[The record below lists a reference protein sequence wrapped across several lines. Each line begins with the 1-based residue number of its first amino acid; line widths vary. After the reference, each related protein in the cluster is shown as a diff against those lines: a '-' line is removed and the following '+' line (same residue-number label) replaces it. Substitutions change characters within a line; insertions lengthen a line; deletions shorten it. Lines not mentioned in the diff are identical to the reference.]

1 MGEKVRG
8 GISKM
13 ISNAMYS
20 SNSDE
25 WETPQSVFDELD
37 AVYHFDL
44 DVCAT
49 VQNAKCSR
57 FFDKAQDGLK
67 KSWGGAT
74 VWCNPPYSKVADWV
88 RKASEEQQNGT
99 TTVMLVPSR
108 TDTKWFHAY
117 CYEKPD
123 VEIRFIK
130 GRLKFGHGKNSAPF
144 PSMIVI
150 FRGNHGTERTD

>member
-1 MGEKVRG
+1 M
-8 GISKM
+8 ISKTL
-13 ISNAMYS
+13 YS
-20 SNSDE
+20 SNTDE
-25 WETPQSVFDELD
+25 WETPQTVFNELD

-49 VQNAKCSR
+49 QQNAKCKR

-74 VWCNPPYSKVADWV
+74 VWCNPPYSRVDDWV
-88 RKASEEQQNGT
+88 RKAAEEQQNGT

-117 CYEKPD
+117 CYEKPG
-123 VEIRFIK
+123 VSIQFVK
-130 GRLKFGHGKNSAPF
+130 GRLRFSGATVNAPF
-144 PSMIVI
+144 PSMVLV
-150 FRGNHGTERTD
+150 FRGEKTET

>member
-1 MGEKVRG
+1 M
-8 GISKM
+8 ISKTL
-13 ISNAMYS
+13 YS
-20 SNSDE
+20 SNTDE
-25 WETPQSVFDELD
+25 WETPQTVFNELD

-49 VQNAKCSR
+49 EQNAKCKR

-67 KSWGGAT
+67 KSWGGAAA
-74 VWCNPPYSKVADWV
+74 WCNPPYSRVADWV
-88 RKASEEQQNGT
+88 RKAAEEQKNGT

-123 VEIRFIK
+123 VEIKFIK
-130 GRLKFGHGKNSAPF
+130 GRLKFGNSKINAPF
-144 PSMIVI
+144 PSMVLV
-150 FRGNHGTERTD
+150 FRGEKTEAD